1 LDSEDFKKSGFI
13 KNLGNDL
20 FVSSGGQ
27 GDPSD
32 DYNALKL
39 DYQIKL
45 EELKGTLQDTETQ
58 LREKDEVVE
67 TQERQMQLYEKKLKD
82 LQVKRE
88 NAINEI
94 NHLKSLSTSGSQFS
108 TAQKVK

>member
-1 LDSEDFKKSGFI
+1 MDSEDFKKSGFI

-32 DYNALKL
+32 DFNALKL